1 MKYKHL
7 KSIAS
12 ASTDPPAI
20 TSFDNN
26 FDLIR
31 INNSFEAAKFE
42 PEPTFKMIINE
53 IKDNHMKSITSAYM
67 NISAITSSDEKIDP
81 LSMNNSFEAAK
92 FEPEPTFENISNEIT
107 DNHLKSITSV
117 DMNVSDINSNNPY
130 LYSEHIKPDIIPCIL
145 LQSP

>member
-42 PEPTFKMIINE
+42 PEPTFEKTINE
-53 IKDNHMKSITSAYM
+53 IRS
-67 NISAITSSDEKIDP
+67 
-81 LSMNNSFEAAK
+81 
-92 FEPEPTFENISNEIT
+92 
-107 DNHLKSITSV
+107 NHLKSITSIV
-117 DMNVSDINSNNPY
+117 MNISAITYNKT
-130 LYSEHIKPDIIPCIL
+130 YSSPENLKLNLMPWIL
-145 LQSP
+145 L

>member
-1 MKYKHL
+1 MNNIFEASTFEPEPTFEKTTNDIKDNHL

-12 ASTDPPAI
+12 AA
-20 TSFDNN
+20 
-26 FDLIR
+26 
-31 INNSFEAAKFE
+31 
-42 PEPTFKMIINE
+42 
-53 IKDNHMKSITSAYM
+53 M